1 METATIIRL
10 LSNAG
15 FHVLGADGANL
26 YIEDPSCILRSFQTF
41 TEYAWIIITFITGM
55 LIFGWAISMIRGAKN
70 NIFMNLRNLTIMF
83 GTLAAA
89 GAILNMIYGGDLFA
103 RGCRTVAVNIDTVN
117 EMLDM
122 RQKKMSPQQTDLY
135 ESIDIYDSGVV
146 RANVATDDDIDD
158 NTDDAPTGNAVIDD
172 KIDMPD
178 DTDNVFEPIS
188 QQLSDED
195 KERLLDILG
204 RAPNGTIT
212 VPRDQIK
219 TDDDVFN
226 KLPNGGLPIENIPS
240 IDELRDRLIPAP
252 SQRDQIP
259 NNPSVRHPDNPSAQE
274 YTSATA
280 AGRDVVYTTAD
291 GRRVRRTGGTRAWR
305 NLNPG
310 NIRYSEFSRKAGA
323 IGQAGGFAVFPDE
336 ETGTRAVSSLLR
348 GKSYNNLTI
357 ARAITRYAPPSEN
370 NTAAYHRRIQQITGL
385 NINRRISDLSDG
397 ELSRVVDAIRAIEG
411 WEAGRIIEE

>member
-15 FHVLGADGANL
+15 FRVLGTDGANL

-41 TEYAWIIITFITGM
+41 TEYAWIILTFITGM

-70 NIFMNLRNLTIMF
+70 NIFINLRNLTIMF

-89 GAILNMIYGGDLFA
+89 GAILNMIYGEDLFA
-103 RGCRTVAVNIDTVN
+103 RGCQTVAVDIDTVN

-135 ESIDIYDSGVV
+135 ERIDIYDSGVV
-146 RANVATDDDIDD
+146 RANVTANNTDDDHD
-158 NTDDAPTGNAVIDD
+158 NTSTDNTVIGDEISIPDDADD
-172 KIDMPD
+172 KFI
-178 DTDNVFEPIS
+178 PIS
-188 QQLSDED
+188 QKLSDTD
-195 KERLLDILG
+195 KDKLLDTLR
-204 RAPNGTIT
+204 RAPDGTLTI
-212 VPRDQIK
+212 PRDQIK
-219 TDDDVFN
+219 TDDDVLN

-240 IDELRDRLIPAP
+240 VDELRDRLIPAP
-252 SQRDQIP
+252 SQRDATA
-259 NNPSVRHPDNPSAQE
+259 NNPSTHHPSNPSEQE
-274 YTSATA
+274 YTSAVA
-280 AGRDVVYTTAD
+280 LGRDVVYTAAD

-310 NIRYSEFSRKAGA
+310 NIRYSEFSRNAGA

-336 ETGTRAVSSLLR
+336 ETGTRAISSLLR
-348 GKSYNNLTI
+348 GQSYNNLTI

-397 ELSRVVDAIRAIEG
+397 ELSHVVDAIRAIEG

>member
-15 FHVLGADGANL
+15 FRVLGTDGANL

-41 TEYAWIIITFITGM
+41 TEYAWIILTFITGM

-70 NIFMNLRNLTIMF
+70 NIFINLRNLTIMF

-103 RGCRTVAVNIDTVN
+103 RGCQTVAVDINTVN

-146 RANVATDDDIDD
+146 RANVTANNTDDDND
-158 NTDDAPTGNAVIDD
+158 NTSTDNTVIGDEISTPDGADD
-172 KIDMPD
+172 KFI
-178 DTDNVFEPIS
+178 PIS
-188 QQLSDED
+188 QKLSDTD
-195 KERLLDILG
+195 KDKLLDILR
-204 RAPNGTIT
+204 RAPDGTLTI
-212 VPRDQIK
+212 PRDQIK
-219 TDDDVFN
+219 TNDDALN

-240 IDELRDRLIPAP
+240 VDELRDRLIPAP
-252 SQRDQIP
+252 SQRDATA
-259 NNPSVRHPDNPSAQE
+259 NNPSAHHPSNPSEQE
-274 YTSATA
+274 YTSAVA
-280 AGRDVVYTTAD
+280 LGRDVVYTTVD

-310 NIRYSEFSRKAGA
+310 NIRYSEFSRNAGA

-336 ETGTRAVSSLLR
+336 ETGTRAISSLLR
-348 GKSYNNLTI
+348 GQSYNNLTI

>member
-15 FHVLGADGANL
+15 FRVLGTDGANL

-41 TEYAWIIITFITGM
+41 TEYAWIILTFITGM

-70 NIFMNLRNLTIMF
+70 NIFINLRNLTIMF

-103 RGCRTVAVNIDTVN
+103 RGCQTVAVDINTVN

-146 RANVATDDDIDD
+146 RANVTANNTDDDHDNSSTD
-158 NTDDAPTGNAVIDD
+158 NTVIGDEISTPDDADD
-172 KIDMPD
+172 KFI
-178 DTDNVFEPIS
+178 PIS
-188 QQLSDED
+188 QKLSDTD
-195 KERLLDILG
+195 KDKLLDILR
-204 RAPNGTIT
+204 RAPDGTLTI
-212 VPRDQIK
+212 PRDQIK
-219 TDDDVFN
+219 TDDDALN
-226 KLPNGGLPIENIPS
+226 KLPNGELPVENMPS
-240 IDELRDRLIPAP
+240 VEFPPERLIPSP
-252 SQRDQIP
+252 SQRDPMP

>member
-204 RAPNGTIT
+204 RAPNGPIT

-240 IDELRDRLIPAP
+240 VDELRDRLIPAP

-259 NNPSVRHPDNPSAQE
+259 NNPSVHHPDNPSAQE

-336 ETGTRAVSSLLR
+336 EMGTRAVSSLLR

>member
-15 FHVLGADGANL
+15 FRVLGTDGANL

-41 TEYAWIIITFITGM
+41 TEYAWIILTFITGM

-103 RGCRTVAVNIDTVN
+103 RGCQTVAVDINTVN

-146 RANVATDDDIDD
+146 RANVTANNTDDDNDNSSTD
-158 NTDDAPTGNAVIDD
+158 NTVIGDEISTPDDADD
-172 KIDMPD
+172 KFI
-178 DTDNVFEPIS
+178 PIS
-188 QQLSDED
+188 QKLSDTD
-195 KERLLDILG
+195 KDKLLDILR
-204 RAPNGTIT
+204 RAPDGTLTI
-212 VPRDQIK
+212 PRDQIK
-219 TDDDVFN
+219 TDDDALN

-240 IDELRDRLIPAP
+240 VDELRDRLIPAP
-252 SQRDQIP
+252 SQRDATA
-259 NNPSVRHPDNPSAQE
+259 NNPSAHHPSNPSEQE
-274 YTSATA
+274 YTSAA
-280 AGRDVVYTTAD
+280 ALGRDVVYTAAD

-310 NIRYSEFSRKAGA
+310 NIRYSEFSRNAGA

-336 ETGTRAVSSLLR
+336 ETGTRAISSLLR
-348 GKSYNNLTI
+348 GQSYNNLTI